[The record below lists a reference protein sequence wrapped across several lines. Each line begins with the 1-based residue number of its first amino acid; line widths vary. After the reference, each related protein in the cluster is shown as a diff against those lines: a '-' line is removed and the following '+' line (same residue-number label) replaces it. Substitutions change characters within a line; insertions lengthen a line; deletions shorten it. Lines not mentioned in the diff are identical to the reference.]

1 MKRFKRFSGLLTLA
15 FSLLLTHLPAVGQDT
30 SGNAHEGT
38 ISCHNA
44 DAQGNVTQ
52 VEEKSDTTDNIE
64 ISLLT
69 CGPRDNVYSLYGHTA
84 IRYRDKL
91 NNIDIVIN
99 YGMFSFDK
107 PYFVPRFVLGL
118 TDYEMGI
125 EDFNG
130 FISHYEP
137 SGCGVRQQVLNLTA
151 EEKSK
156 IGIALE
162 ENYRKENRTYR
173 YNYFYKNC
181 TTEAR
186 DIILNNI
193 SGTVNYNNACDSSI
207 SFRRIMHDCTEN
219 HRWARFG
226 NDLLLGFKA
235 DAHTTR
241 DMQQF
246 LPANLMN
253 DFSNASIRDGKG
265 TRMLVKEEF
274 WLLTP
279 VEKQK
284 DNGSPL
290 TPMTLLTAVA
300 AIVIAATVA
309 EMRGTR
315 NFWILD
321 LVMHLMCGACGLVL
335 GIMIFSKH
343 PTVNVNFQILML
355 NPLLLVFAWHTIK
368 HLRKGMADKWLMAW
382 TAMIYI
388 MVIESFWQT
397 YAEGM
402 LVLALSL
409 LFRNNVKIYLPRK
422 RTLS

>member
-15 FSLLLTHLPAVGQDT
+15 FSLLLTHLPATGQDT
-30 SGNAHEGT
+30 SGNTHEGT
-38 ISCHNA
+38 ASCQYA
-44 DAQGNVTQ
+44 DAQGNVTRAQ
-52 VEEKSDTTDNIE
+52 EKPDTADNIE

-91 NNIDIVIN
+91 NNFDIVIN

-125 EDFNG
+125 ESFNG
-130 FISHYEP
+130 FISQYEP

-156 IGIALE
+156 IAVALE
-162 ENYRKENRTYR
+162 ENYREENRTYR

-193 SGTVNYNNACDSSI
+193 SGTVSYDNACDSSV

-219 HRWARFG
+219 QRWARFG

-241 DMQQF
+241 EMQQF

-253 DFSNASIRDGKG
+253 DFRHASIRDDKG
-265 TRMLVKEEF
+265 MRMLVKEES
-274 WLLTP
+274 WLLNP
-279 VEKQK
+279 IEKQK

-290 TPMTLLTAVA
+290 TPMTLLTALA

-309 EMRGTR
+309 EMRSMR
-315 NFWILD
+315 NFWVLD
-321 LVMHLMCGACGLVL
+321 LVMHLMCGACGLIL
-335 GIMIFSKH
+335 CIMIFSEH
-343 PTVNVNFQILML
+343 PTVNANLQILML
-355 NPLLLVFAWHTIK
+355 NPLLIVFAWHTIR
-368 HLRKGMADKWLMAW
+368 HLRRGMADKWLMAW
-382 TAMIYI
+382 TAMICI
-388 MVIESFWQT
+388 MIIGSFWQT

-409 LFRNNVKIYLPRK
+409 LFRNTVKIYLSRK
-422 RTLS
+422 RKLS